1 MKMVIA
7 EITVTPI
14 TDGVSVSKYVK
25 AAYKALVET
34 GLKVE
39 LTPMATV
46 VEADTVEEI
55 FNAALEAHRAVAKMG
70 AKRIITTLK
79 IDDRRDKK
87 VHMEDKVRSVLGR

>member
-7 EITVTPI
+7 EISVTPI
-14 TDGVSVSKYVK
+14 TDGVSVSKYVR

-46 VEADTVEEI
+46 MEADTIEDI
-55 FNAALEAHRAVAKMG
+55 FDAALRAHRAVADMG
-70 AKRIITTLK
+70 ARRIITTLK
-79 IDDRRDKK
+79 IDDRRDKR
-87 VHMEDKVRSVLGR
+87 VHMEDKVRSVLGQ